1 MNFSLDFSD
10 SIRGH
15 YHLFSVLNLI
25 YCLEKTDLRMNTNF
39 PPIIQQ
45 YKADKESV
53 YNTWF
58 INNEER
64 LKAFRSIRRGVMQ
77 VVEDIK
83 CKRFPN
89 DFKGSSL
96 EFVLTCITE
105 QKQVFEGAAHPFYWK
120 PKLRIPDIYEN
131 EINKQA
137 FGQFLENCLNAKNE
151 EQIIREIIRLDSLK
165 IKGLGPAVASILYF
179 LHPIIIPPFNTAI
192 INGFNYLF
200 KDKKKLGSWSEYLKL
215 REVLIDANNQ
225 HRSEL
230 SSDLGAI
237 AGLLFEIG
245 MQKLVLGGDEYLSQT
260 ERTKLEKLIEK
271 RHEEVKTEKE
281 EENLHTEM
289 QYHLLKIGKA
299 LGYDVIPASN
309 DKSKGYAGNN
319 FSFMS
324 ISSFP
329 YFELDRET
337 LNTVKLIDVLWFEKG
352 TNNVIA
358 AFEVEK
364 STSIYS
370 GILRLTDLSY
380 TIADGDEV
388 FYLIVPDKR
397 EKDVLLQLSRPAIK
411 KNSTIIKYILFSELR
426 KHCDALCTFGD
437 SHRIMEKI
445 ARSA

>member
-1 MNFSLDFSD
+1 
-10 SIRGH
+10 
-15 YHLFSVLNLI
+15 
-25 YCLEKTDLRMNTNF
+25 MNTNF
-39 PPIIQQ
+39 SPLIQQ

-58 INNEER
+58 INNEDR

-77 VVEDIK
+77 VIDDIK

-96 EFVLTCITE
+96 EFVLSCITE
-105 QKQVFEGAAHPFYWK
+105 QKQVFEGASHPFYWK
-120 PKLRIPDIYEN
+120 PKLRIPDIYEH
-131 EINKQA
+131 EGNKQA
-137 FGQFLENCLNAKNE
+137 FGQFLENVLNAKSE
-151 EQIIREIIRLDSLK
+151 EQIIKEIIKLDSIK

-179 LHPIIIPPFNTAI
+179 LHPTVVPPFNTAI
-192 INGFNYLF
+192 INGFNFLF
-200 KDKKKLGSWSEYLKL
+200 KDKKKLGSWGEYLKL
-215 REVLIDANNQ
+215 REVLIDTNNQ
-225 HRSEL
+225 HRLDL

-245 MQKLVLGGDEYLSQT
+245 MQKLVLGGDEYLSQV
-260 ERTKLEKLIEK
+260 ERGKLERMIEK
-271 RHEEVKTEKE
+271 RHEEVKVEKE
-281 EENLHTEM
+281 EEHLHTEM
-289 QYHLLKIGKA
+289 QYHLLKIGSA

-309 DKSKGYAGNN
+309 DRSKCHAGNN
-319 FSFMS
+319 FSFIS
-324 ISSFP
+324 LSSFP
-329 YFELDRET
+329 SISLDRET
-337 LNTVKLIDVLWFEKG
+337 LNTVKLIDVLWFERN

-380 TIADGDEV
+380 SIADGEEV

-397 EKDVLLQLSRPAIK
+397 EKDVMLQLSRPAIK
-411 KNSTIIKYILFSELR
+411 KLDTKIKYILFSDLR
-426 KHCDALCTFGD
+426 QHCDALCKFGD

-445 ARSA
+445 AKSV

>member
-1 MNFSLDFSD
+1 MN
-10 SIRGH
+10 
-15 YHLFSVLNLI
+15 LNFQPL
-25 YCLEKTDLRMNTNF
+25 
-39 PPIIQQ
+39 IQQ
-45 YKADKESV
+45 YKSDKESV

-64 LKAFRSIRRGVMQ
+64 LKAFRSIRRGIMQ
-77 VVEDIK
+77 VIDDIK
-83 CKRFPN
+83 KKIFPN

-131 EINKQA
+131 ENNKQA
-137 FGQFLENCLNAKNE
+137 FGQFLENCLNAKGE
-151 EQIIREIIRLDSLK
+151 DQIIKEIIRLDSLK

-179 LHPIIIPPFNTAI
+179 LHPTIIPPFNTAI
-192 INGFNYLF
+192 INGFNFLF

-215 REVLIDANNQ
+215 REVIIDVNNQ
-225 HRSEL
+225 HRSLL

-245 MQKLVLGGDEYLSQT
+245 MQKLVLGGDEYLSQP
-260 ERTKLEKLIEK
+260 ERNKLEKLIEK
-271 RHEEVKTEKE
+271 RHLEVREEKE
-281 EENLHTEM
+281 EESLHTEM
-289 QYHLLKIGKA
+289 QYHLLKIGNA

-309 DKSKGYAGNN
+309 DRSKCYNGNN
-319 FSFMS
+319 FSFLS
-324 ISSFP
+324 IPEFP
-329 YFELDRET
+329 QIELDKET
-337 LNTVKLIDVLWFEKG
+337 LNTVKLIDVLWFAKG

-380 TIADGDEV
+380 SIADGDEV

-397 EKDVLLQLSRPAIK
+397 EKDVTLQLSRPAIK
-411 KNSTIIKYILFSELR
+411 KIGTSIKYILFSELR
-426 KHCDALCTFGD
+426 QHCDALCKFGD
-437 SHRIMEKI
+437 SHRIMDKI
-445 ARSA
+445 AKAI

>member
-1 MNFSLDFSD
+1 
-10 SIRGH
+10 
-15 YHLFSVLNLI
+15 
-25 YCLEKTDLRMNTNF
+25 MNTNF
-39 PPIIQQ
+39 QPLIQQ

-58 INNEER
+58 INNEDR

-77 VVEDIK
+77 VIEDIK

-96 EFVLTCITE
+96 EFVLSVITE
-105 QKQVFEGAAHPFYWK
+105 QKQVFEGASHPFYWK

-131 EINKQA
+131 EANKQA

-151 EQIIREIIRLDSLK
+151 QQTIKEIIRLDSFK

-179 LHPIIIPPFNTAI
+179 LHPTILPPFNTAI
-192 INGFNYLF
+192 VNGFNFLF

-215 REVLIDANNQ
+215 REVLNDTNSQ

-245 MQKLVLGGDEYLSQT
+245 TQKVLLGGDEYLSLS

-271 RHEEVKTEKE
+271 RHEDVKSEKK

-299 LGYDVIPASN
+299 LGYDVFPASN
-309 DKSKGYAGNN
+309 DKSKAFNGSS

-324 ISSFP
+324 IAQFPSFD
-329 YFELDRET
+329 LNRET
-337 LNTVKLIDVLWFEKG
+337 LNTVKLIDVLWFEQG

-388 FYLIVPDKR
+388 FYLVVPNKR
-397 EKDVLLQLSRPAIK
+397 EKDVVLQLSRPAIK
-411 KNSTIIKYILFSELR
+411 KLNTTIKYILFSELR
-426 KHCDALCTFGD
+426 QHCDALCKFGD

-445 ARSA
+445 AKSA